1 MKSGFFKLGDA
12 LFEHGELFFREGV
25 FRRLRLGEMGERA
38 YYLNVGAL
46 VKGVDDLLKLLSR
59 PGSDPVQPVSILIWV
74 FTVLPVWR
82 LLWRESVPAPG

>member
-12 LFEHGELFFREGV
+12 LFEHSELFFCEGV

-46 VKGVDDLLKLLSR
+46 VKASMT
-59 PGSDPVQPVSILIWV
+59 S
-74 FTVLPVWR
+74 
-82 LLWRESVPAPG
+82 